1 MFKQVWEFMTI
12 ILELGKL
19 SMRLVRATQ
28 QNKERRMKR
37 RRRKRIKIWKVLERW
52 LRSQERF
59 CFPEDL
65 SLVPSTHTQWL
76 TTTHE
81 PSYRPSSI

>member
-1 MFKQVWEFMTI
+1 MTI

-19 SMRLVRATQ
+19 SMRLVWVTQ
-28 QNKERRMKR
+28 QNNERRMKR

-65 SLVPSTHTQWL
+65 SLVPSTHAQWL
-76 TTTHE
+76 TTTCD
-81 PSYRPSSI
+81 PSSRPTSI